1 MEKVKREIKDMSHIG
16 LRPNNPKDFVDY
28 SFSYYMPETSNRIEA
43 AAEKFLTE
51 IGRILE
57 DDRAEADKIEPHTTS
72 ARGSI
77 CGSGISNKT
86 NNWISINLPENC
98 PNACISFKR
107 DIAEMQIKDFGAKP
121 LYGFDSKKEDWLP
134 VEIFITYG
142 GSLAPDQR
150 RQET

>member
-1 MEKVKREIKDMSHIG
+1 MEEVKRKVKDMSHTG
-16 LRPNNPKDFVDY
+16 LRTNSSKDFVDY

-57 DDRAEADKIEPHTTS
+57 DDREQAGKIKPHTEP
-72 ARGSI
+72 AQGNI

-98 PNACISFKR
+98 LNACISFKR

-134 VEIFITYG
+134 AMSF
-142 GSLAPDQR
+142 S
-150 RQET
+150 